1 MAGLSTTIHRIHDAY
16 TKNEEGDTEGQGVG
30 AFEYFL
36 RRHQVDIL
44 CLQEHKIPSSQLS
57 NRSEPFRCASVEGYE
72 SFWSKTTRAGM
83 NGVVTY
89 ARVGL
94 TRSATATPL
103 GSPDLDDQGRCI
115 QTDHGHFML
124 FNVYAPCNGGH
135 SVRMKMKFLHALRR
149 AMRTCGKPVV
159 LVGDL
164 NITHRGIDK
173 YWKDRSILID
183 DILVKH
189 DNEPWKQDV
198 VKAWPVILETLKTM
212 EVIEAETTNTL
223 TGAKFQ
229 KYRLVCTLPDKR
241 RVYLGK
247 HESKPEY
254 CEWQYNFSE
263 TWYTCPETGMQKLSS
278 RANVVSLGTLT
289 ELLAKVCRIV
299 WDEATQRHIANLIDG
314 VCKDNPPRMWLND
327 LIDKDEMVDVF
338 RHFYPDAQGR
348 FTCWNQFTNRR
359 YENEGARID
368 YILVDKSLLSRVDRG
383 ESSSLRSPDP
393 NLDFRSEDAAL
404 CAATANG
411 AYRPVSF
418 EGEGIAS
425 VSRRI
430 LDTQFGPLHTGMI
443 YTPPSFSDHIA
454 ISMVLSGMENE
465 KEQVL
470 LETDTCNDDTITKDT
485 KRTQPHKMQ
494 RSIASFLTA
503 KRPTSNPTMD
513 VATTKPA
520 KRVKG
525 RNTTGGTNQALSKI
539 KTKPKTILH
548 HFGGRD
554 G

>member
-1 MAGLSTTIHRIHDAY
+1 MLVVMSWNVAGLSTTVHRIHEAY
-16 TKNEEGDTEGQGVG
+16 KNEVEGGQD
-30 AFEYFL
+30 AFGYFL

-89 ARVGL
+89 ARKGL

-115 QTDHGHFML
+115 QTDHGHFVL

-149 AMRTCGKPVV
+149 AMRACGKPVV

-173 YWKDRSILID
+173 YWKDRSILVD
-183 DILVKH
+183 DIIAKQ

-198 VKAWPVILETLKTM
+198 VKAWPTILQTLKTM

-223 TGAKFQ
+223 TGTKFQ

-241 RVYLGK
+241 RIFLGK

-254 CEWQYNFSE
+254 CEWQYNFNE
-263 TWYTCPETGMQKLSS
+263 TWYTCPETGMEKLSC
-278 RANVVSLGTLT
+278 RANIVSLGTLT
-289 ELLAKVCRIV
+289 ELLAKVCGIV
-299 WDEATQRHIANLIDG
+299 WDEATQRHIANSIDG
-314 VCKDNPPRMWLND
+314 VCNDNPPRMWLND
-327 LIDKDEMVDVF
+327 LIEKDEMVDVF

-368 YILVDKSLLSRVDRG
+368 YILVDKSLLSRVERG
-383 ESSSLRSPDP
+383 DSALHTPDP
-393 NLDFRSEDAAL
+393 NLDFRSEEAAL

-425 VSRRI
+425 VSRAI
-430 LDTQFGPLHTGMI
+430 LDTQFKSPHTGMI
-443 YTPPSFSDHIA
+443 YTPPSFSDHIG
-454 ISMVLSGMENE
+454 ISMILTGMGTQEE
-465 KEQVL
+465 SIL
-470 LETDTCNDDTITKDT
+470 LVTESNNNDTITKDT

-503 KRPTSNPTMD
+503 KRPASTMG
-513 VATTKPA
+513 VIPV
-520 KRVKG
+520 KRLKG
-525 RNTTGGTNQALSKI
+525 RTTNDTNNNY

-548 HFGGRD
+548 HFGVRD